1 MACPAVAGLVSS
13 LAFDSL
19 SSVSAKTVKDNQAM
33 TREYT
38 MQKDNVLFI
47 MLDQLNYRCLGYMN
61 HPDVKTPNIDAL
73 AADGTYF
80 TNFYTQSP
88 ICQPS
93 RISFLS
99 GLYQKTH
106 RQYGFEGMVDS
117 SLKLM
122 PRVFRQAGYST
133 GASGKFHINSLG
145 GDWGFDFAA
154 ATLEEE
160 QNRCK
165 PAQYWY
171 PDYIRSKGYKY
182 PTTQCHGSSLGDAV
196 PEDIEKEKKSGKV
209 HEINVDNYVNCAGKS
224 KIPFEHS
231 IEKWTTDRALEFLE
245 DGRGTGK
252 PFFLWLTYDRPHAPH
267 GVSEPFDKLYDPEL
281 ITLLPY
287 ETPEQI
293 CGKPYNYFKKL
304 KSFFGDDQKLRK
316 VLAAYYCIITCID
329 SEIGRVVDYLKSN
342 NLYDTT
348 TIVFTSDHGDMAG
361 MHRCFEKDNM
371 FDEIIKIPLIIKPAA
386 IANTVIPKRIDSP
399 CESVDIL
406 PTLLS
411 INSLESIDGLP
422 GHDLSAVFNGG
433 TLSNERAVFSEQ
445 YSIKAVI
452 KNGWKMIY
460 YLDKPY
466 GMLFNLEQ
474 DPYESDNLYHD
485 DRFASKRIELKKEM
499 VKALADDW
507 DLCDVSDIENTIF
520 NHGGRASK
528 AHYGNVGWDDK
539 EFYVV
544 DYRCMY
550 VVQNYPSTHIMM
562 YHLYD
567 DKHQIF
573 QLTNGCP
580 DYNAGNK
587 IDECRENGLYEKFVD
602 GLIGWLI
609 RSVTPIDAVGVQAS
623 RLDAPY
629 PAEDEVLSFLKTIKQ
644 EGI

>member
-1 MACPAVAGLVSS
+1 MACPAVVGLVGS
-13 LAFDSL
+13 LAFDSS
-19 SSVSAKTVKDNQAM
+19 SSVSAKTVSDNQAL
-33 TREYT
+33 TREFT
-38 MQKDNVLFI
+38 MQKNNVLFI

-61 HPDVKTPNIDAL
+61 HPDVKTPNIDAI

-93 RISFLS
+93 RISFLT

-122 PRVFRQAGYST
+122 PRIFRQAGYRT

-165 PAQYWY
+165 PSEYWY
-171 PDYIRSKGYKY
+171 PDYIRSKDYKY

-196 PEDIEKEKKSGKV
+196 PEDLEKEEKSDKV
-209 HEINVDNYVNCAGKS
+209 HEINVDNYVRCAGKS
-224 KIPFEHS
+224 RIPFEHS

-245 DGRGTGK
+245 DGRDLDK

-281 ITLLPY
+281 ISLLPY
-287 ETPEQI
+287 ETPQQI
-293 CGKPYNYFKKL
+293 CGKPYDYFKKL
-304 KSFFGDDQKLRK
+304 KSFFGDDKKLRK
-316 VLAAYYCIITCID
+316 VLAAYYCIISCID
-329 SEIGRVVDYLKSN
+329 SEIGRVVEYLKSN
-342 NLYDTT
+342 DLYDNT

-371 FDEIIKIPLIIKPAA
+371 FDEIIKIPMLIKPASTSGK
-386 IANTVIPKRIDSP
+386 NFPKRIDTP
-399 CESVDIL
+399 CESVDVL

-422 GHDLSAVFNGG
+422 GKNLSVVFNGG
-433 TLSNERAVFSEQ
+433 TLSNDRTIFSEQ

-452 KNGWKMIY
+452 KDGWKLIY
-460 YLDKPY
+460 YLDKPH
-466 GMLFNLEQ
+466 GMLFNLDQ

-485 DRFASKRIELKKEM
+485 DKFASKRTELKEEL
-499 VKALADDW
+499 VKLLAGDW
-507 DLCDVSDIENTIF
+507 DLCDVTDIENTIF

-528 AHYGNVGWDDK
+528 AHYGNVGWDQRG
-539 EFYVV
+539 YNVV

-550 VVQNYPSTHIMM
+550 IVENCPATHVMM

-567 DKHQIF
+567 AKHQVY
-573 QLTNGCP
+573 QLANGCP
-580 DYNAGNK
+580 DYKAGNK
-587 IDECRENGLYEKFVD
+587 IDECRESGLYEKFID

-623 RLDAPY
+623 QLAVSY
-629 PAEDEVLSFLKTIKQ
+629 PSENEVLDFLKSVKQ
-644 EGI
+644 